1 MLVLSRKKGES
12 IMIGNDIELTV
23 LSVEG
28 ETVRLGIAAPRVV
41 SIYRREIYDQIQ
53 KENREAIVVSLNIDD
68 LNEFKNKKS
77 EKNKEK

>member
-28 ETVRLGIAAPRVV
+28 ETVRLGIAAPRAV

-53 KENREAIVVSLNIDD
+53 KENREAIVVSLNIDE

-77 EKNKEK
+77 EKNQEK